1 MLKIELK
8 RYLLITLGTVSLS
21 LGVVGIFLPV
31 LPTTPL
37 LLATAYCYVRSS
49 PSLYRWL
56 TGPQGPWALPQGLP
70 GAAHG
75 SPQGEG
81 RGPRHPLAVTPSV
94 HALYSPS
101 WRAHPGSP
109 RGPGREHLPDQAARR
124 GCCLTSLAEQLEF
137 FTQISQV
144 NQLLPAHHLGQGYSC
159 GLAVLQG
166 SHAACLAS

>member
-56 TGPQGPWALPQGLP
+56 TGHRVL
-70 GAAHG
+70 GATSGITWSGAR
-75 SPQGEG
+75 SLQGEG

>member
-56 TGPQGPWALPQGLP
+56 TGHRVLGRYLRDYLERRTVPRRAKAVALGALWPSLHLSMLFIPLLGVRILVALVGLGVSIYLIRLP
-70 GAAHG
+70 EGAA
-75 SPQGEG
+75 
-81 RGPRHPLAVTPSV
+81 A
-94 HALYSPS
+94 
-101 WRAHPGSP
+101 
-109 RGPGREHLPDQAARR
+109 
-124 GCCLTSLAEQLEF
+124 
-137 FTQISQV
+137 
-144 NQLLPAHHLGQGYSC
+144 
-159 GLAVLQG
+159 
-166 SHAACLAS
+166 